1 MSSRLVI
8 ENAAIATIDA
18 ARNEYASGHIV
29 IEDGLITAVGAGAA
43 PAGPDGAVTERV
55 DGEGCLATPGLVNAH
70 HHLYQWVTRG
80 LAYDH
85 TLFQWLTA
93 LYPVWGRL
101 DAEWVSTAVRGGLGW
116 LALTGCTT
124 SSDHHY
130 VFPRGQR
137 DEITAAW
144 IESARST
151 GLRFH
156 ATRGSMDRGES
167 QGGLPPDRIVETLDE
182 ALASTESAIDRYHDA
197 SFGSMLRVDVAPC
210 SPFSVSSELLRQSAE
225 LARRKGVR
233 LHTHLCESLDE
244 EEFCRSTHGC
254 DPVEY
259 MESLGWTGRD
269 VWFAHAVHL
278 SDEAVKLMGA
288 TGTGAAHCPS
298 SNARL
303 GTGLADVPKLLDA
316 GAPVGLGVDGAASQ
330 ESSML
335 VEELRQAV
343 YTARQKHGPDAMTC
357 RQSLELA
364 TIGGARVL
372 GRQDEIGSLEVGK
385 LGDIALWD
393 LTGLAHADIV
403 DPVAALVLG
412 APAPLKLL
420 TVGGDPVV
428 SEGSLLKAD
437 EAELARESRRVH
449 LKIMNG
455 GRS

>member
-1 MSSRLVI
+1 MSKRLVI
-8 ENAAIATIDA
+8 DNAAIATVDA
-18 ARNEYASGHIV
+18 ARNEYASGHV
-29 IEDGLITAVGAGAA
+29 VVEDGRITAVGEGRA
-43 PAGPDGAVTERV
+43 PAYSDDIPTERV
-55 DGEGCLATPGLVNAH
+55 DGEGCFATPGLVNTH

-80 LAYDH
+80 MAYDH

-116 LALTGCTT
+116 LALTGCTS

-137 DEITAAW
+137 EEITEAW
-144 IESARST
+144 IESARAS

-167 QGGLPPDRIVETLDE
+167 QGGLPPDRIVESLDE
-182 ALASTESAIDRYHDA
+182 ALSSTEEAIDRYHDS

-210 SPFSVSSELLRQSAE
+210 SPFSVSSELLEKSAE

-244 EEFCRSTHGC
+244 EEFCQRTHGC

-259 MESLGWTGRD
+259 MESLGWVGDD
-269 VWFAHAVHL
+269 VWYAHAVHL
-278 SDEAVKLMGA
+278 SDNAVKLMGA

-303 GTGLADVPKLLDA
+303 GTGLADMPRLLQA
-316 GAPVGLGVDGAASQ
+316 NVPVGLGVDGAASQ
-330 ESSML
+330 ESNML
-335 VEELRQAV
+335 VEEMRQAV
-343 YTARQKHGPDAMTC
+343 YTARQKNGPDAMTC
-357 RQSLELA
+357 RQSLEMA

-385 LGDIALWD
+385 MADIALWQLD
-393 LTGLAHADIV
+393 GLAHADIV
-403 DPVAALVLG
+403 DPVVALVLG

-420 TVGGDPVV
+420 TVGGDRIV

-437 EAELARESRRVH
+437 EAELAREARRVH
-449 LKIMNG
+449 LKITNG
-455 GRS
+455 GR